1 MSLKTAR
8 ICVVIL
14 IVPIAVLLAL
24 GLFDPRLRLLALI
37 PLAPLAVVCVGF
49 LRCPACG
56 KNVGFT
62 DRHCKSCGEKLR

>member
-8 ICVVIL
+8 ICVLIL
-14 IVPIAVLLAL
+14 LVPIAVLLAL
-24 GLFDPRLRLLALI
+24 GLFDDRLRLAALI
-37 PLAPLAVVCVGF
+37 PCVPLAVVCVGF

-62 DRHCKSCGEKLR
+62 DRHCRNCGERLR